1 MAAGTGQGRMWE
13 DMRMEARRL
22 ESEVDVKLATYAKLC
37 AGFEAN
43 FKLRTETSAGADQV
57 RISQQGRMGWSTFR
71 KRLAQGKAAE
81 LEELLQRLADLNDEM
96 GGVLVGGNDSRA
108 HTMARHKDVLLEFT
122 QEFRKVNSTLG
133 ATRDRVQ
140 LLAGAGDSS
149 LHGIQVQGQ
158 SSTGALL
165 RERGT
170 IASSTSAVDEILAQA
185 HTVSSNLLDQRRIF
199 GNITDRL
206 LTLGSRFPV
215 VNGLLN
221 AIRRKKSKDTLV
233 LTAVI
238 AGCVLFT
245 LVYLFAR

>member
-43 FKLRTETSAGADQV
+43 FKLRTETSAGADQ
-57 RISQQGRMGWSTFR
+57 
-71 KRLAQGKAAE
+71 LAQGKAAE

-96 GGVLVGGNDSRA
+96 GGVLVGGSDSRA